1 LLAHLFFY
9 TAVYNNEPCQG
20 VPDDLCNA
28 KILGGHGEM
37 WGETVDTSDLAQTV
51 WPRLAAIGTLAKI
64 EINEKLV
71 KLCVFYTSTTSTRYC
86 NYR

>member
-1 LLAHLFFY
+1 VYTKLFQTLPTTFARSSFFY

-64 EINEKLV
+64 EK
-71 KLCVFYTSTTSTRYC
+71 
-86 NYR
+86 